1 MMIARNQPAGGPLQE
16 KSTTVGG
23 IQMRWHEYGDPAG
36 LPVVLVHGIPTGP
49 ALWCGVAE
57 RLRGA
62 RVMAWE
68 MVGYAGSMAEG
79 VDRDISV
86 RRQAEYLGSL
96 LDHLGIQRTV
106 LAGHDLGGGVV
117 QLAALAAPQRCAGI
131 LLTNSIGYDSWP
143 IPSVK
148 ALRTLSPAV
157 RRFPRFALRLVFSSF
172 LRRGHDDQE
181 IASEAIRTHW
191 PHYEAHGPDAFVRQI
206 RSLDVQD
213 TRAVSD
219 QLFRL
224 QGVPARVVWGAA
236 DQFQKLEYGERFA
249 RDLGATL
256 KIIENGRHFT
266 PEDHAD
272 VIAAELQ
279 TLIKDASSRQA
290 L

>member
-1 MMIARNQPAGGPLQE
+1 M
-16 KSTTVGG
+16 
-23 IQMRWHEYGDPAG
+23 
-36 LPVVLVHGIPTGP
+36 
-49 ALWCGVAE
+49 
-57 RLRGA
+57 
-62 RVMAWE
+62 
-68 MVGYAGSMAEG
+68 
-79 VDRDISV
+79 
-86 RRQAEYLGSL
+86 
-96 LDHLGIQRTV
+96 
-106 LAGHDLGGGVV
+106 
-117 QLAALAAPQRCAGI
+117 
-131 LLTNSIGYDSWP
+131 
-143 IPSVK
+143 
-148 ALRTLSPAV
+148 
-157 RRFPRFALRLVFSSF
+157 RRFPRCALRLVFSSF

-181 IASEAIRTHW
+181 IASDTIRTHW

-219 QLFRL
+219 QLSRL